1 MLYTEDANASVRCV
15 WFSFWTVTAV
25 CTREHHEPR
34 GKRNEMTLSTEKIIK
49 TQKVID
55 QMAHQFFY
63 YIRPVIFGEL
73 PLKSLNPKLKNA
85 TITFIETKNKIFG
98 ITNQHVIDV
107 YRKELRNGGDINFQI
122 SNLKIDILNRII
134 DENEKL
140 DLATIN
146 IEESEKDFLKLS
158 PLYHKSW
165 PVPIPKKDEFVFII
179 GYLGEFRSVNSLD
192 RINMPHGSLVMQVA
206 SVSEKKFGIKFDRDK
221 WIKKYKTHDPSELK
235 DWGGFSGGGV
245 FRINGIYPELVGLN
259 FEFQPNFDILY
270 CLHSRLIDENGEIIE
285 IY

>member
-1 MLYTEDANASVRCV
+1 MC
-15 WFSFWTVTAV
+15 
-25 CTREHHEPR
+25 
-34 GKRNEMTLSTEKIIK
+34 KKKMTLSTEKIIK

-55 QMAHQFFY
+55 QMEHQFFY
-63 YIRPVIFGEL
+63 YVRPVIFGDL

-98 ITNQHVIDV
+98 ITNQHVIGA
-107 YRKELRNGGDINFQI
+107 YRKELRNKGDINFQI
-122 SNLKIDILNRII
+122 SNLKIDIPNRII
-134 DENEKL
+134 DENEEL

-165 PVPIPKKDEFVFII
+165 PVPIIKKNEFVFTI
-179 GYLGEFRSVNSLD
+179 GYPGGFRSVNSLD
-192 RINMPHGSLVMQVA
+192 RIDMPSGSLLMPVA
-206 SVSEKKFGIKFDRDK
+206 SVSENKFGIKFYRDK
-221 WIKKYKTHDPSELK
+221 WIKKYKTHDPSELR

-259 FEFQPNFDILY
+259 FEYQPNLDILY
-270 CLHSRLIDENGEIIE
+270 CLHSRLIYENGKIIE